1 MQIVIVGG
9 GTAGWMTTFYL
20 SHANPHHTYYNISSD
35 EIPIIGVGEGTTA
48 KFTNTFS
55 HWVDLNELML
65 GTGGLPKLGIKFKD
79 WPTDFNSPIDGT
91 YTQEYFIDYS
101 SYVKPTSPFGVMMD
115 KHKSPYIRKGN
126 NLEFNTTSAHAMHID
141 AYKTAEFFKSRSIQN
156 GVKYIEST
164 VKDKILV
171 AGDTY
176 RIGSLVLDNGDTIEG
191 DLFIDCSG
199 FSRVL
204 SEDSPWIS
212 YSKQLITDRA
222 FVYDIPTK
230 DDKMEYTTAT
240 AMNNG
245 WRWEIPTVNKIGR
258 GYVYSSKF
266 ADEDTIKKEL
276 EETHNTSV
284 DKIKT
289 LKFDSGRIMKFID
302 GNVVSIGLS
311 SGFLEPLQAT
321 SIHCAIV
328 QLETFFSEF
337 MFDLSLLDDLC
348 LVGRYNDNMAKLY
361 DEMRDFV
368 FLHYTGGRD
377 DTDFWKYVSETPM
390 PHRVKELLD
399 LTKSRLIRSYDFDN
413 AMMGSVG
420 QESWNHIL
428 SGLGHFNSDLIDT
441 VFKGNDTTVSWWK
454 EQIDN
459 YESEIETRMKDNL
472 SAQELKLNIDMSL
485 KSLQNTGEVVVNNQS
500 I

>member
-1 MQIVIVGG
+1 
-9 GTAGWMTTFYL
+9 
-20 SHANPHHTYYNISSD
+20 
-35 EIPIIGVGEGTTA
+35 
-48 KFTNTFS
+48 
-55 HWVDLNELML
+55 
-65 GTGGLPKLGIKFKD
+65 
-79 WPTDFNSPIDGT
+79 
-91 YTQEYFIDYS
+91 
-101 SYVKPTSPFGVMMD
+101 
-115 KHKSPYIRKGN
+115 
-126 NLEFNTTSAHAMHID
+126 MHID
-141 AYKTAEFFKSRSIQN
+141 AYRTAEFFKSRSIQN

-164 VKDKILV
+164 VTDKILI
-171 AGDTY
+171 AGDNY
-176 RIGSLVLDNGDTIEG
+176 QIGSLVLYNGDTIEG

-204 SEDSPWIS
+204 SENSPWIS

-222 FVYDIPTK
+222 FVYDIPTE

-245 WRWEIPTVNKIGR
+245 WRWEIPTIDKIGR
-258 GYVYSSKF
+258 GYVYSSQF
-266 ADEDTIKKEL
+266 ANEDAIKKEL

-284 DKIKT
+284 DKIK
-289 LKFDSGRIMKFID
+289 LLEFEPGRIVKFID

-390 PHRVKELLD
+390 PYRVKELLD

-441 VFKGNDTTVSWWK
+441 VFKANDTTVSWWK

-459 YESEIETRMKDNL
+459 YENEIETRMKDNL
-472 SAQELKLNIDMSL
+472 SAEDL
-485 KSLQNTGEVVVNNQS
+485 KSTIQS